1 MWPCLPAPRGC
12 ERVPAM
18 CKSLRVLLFLL
29 LAAPLARAIEWEVK
43 RFDGRDYVPLKQV
56 AEFYGLPTEFTPE
69 NKSVLLTRGK
79 RSLRATQDSRDF
91 EINGVKHVLS
101 FAVIERDG
109 KYWVSRMD
117 LGKTIEPAFRP
128 ELVTDLP
135 RFNTVVLDAG
145 HGGYDR
151 GAVSRYEVEKNFSL
165 DVARRVRN
173 ELQKAGLK
181 VFMTRNTDDFV
192 DLHERA
198 SLANAQLNS
207 IFVSIHFNAS
217 KNLAAEGLE
226 IFCVTPRGSPSTEYD
241 ELLVRDMVQ
250 EFGNKNEMQ
259 SFVLATSIYHS
270 LQGGKLDMFDRGVKR
285 ARFAVLRLTKMPAV
299 LIEGGFLTNG
309 ADARKIANKDWR
321 DDYAAAIVRGIL
333 EYKKLVEQKVP
344 PRRVGD
350 YVSPTV
356 STEPVS
362 TTPTPPPTPTPPKS
376 N

>member
-1 MWPCLPAPRGC
+1 
-12 ERVPAM
+12 M
-18 CKSLRVLLFLL
+18 CKSLGILLFLL
-29 LAAPLARAIEWEVK
+29 LVAPLARAIEWQVQ
-43 RFDGRDYVPLKQV
+43 RFDKRDYVTLRQI
-56 AEFYGLPTEFTPE
+56 AEFYNLPTEFTPE
-69 NKSVLLTRGK
+69 NKTIHLSRGK
-79 RSLRATQDSRDF
+79 RSIRATQDSRDF
-91 EINGVKHVLS
+91 EINGVKHILS
-101 FAVIERDG
+101 FAVIDREG
-109 KYWVSRMD
+109 QYWVSRMD

-135 RFNTVVLDAG
+135 TFNMVVLDAG

-151 GAVSRYEVEKNFSL
+151 GAISRYEVEKNFAL
-165 DVARRVRN
+165 DVARRVRDR
-173 ELQKAGLK
+173 LQKAGLR

-198 SLANAQLNS
+198 SLANSKLNS

-226 IFCVTPRGSPSTEYD
+226 IFCITPRGSPSTEYD

-250 EFGNKNEMQ
+250 EFGNKNEVP

-270 LQGGKLDMFDRGVKR
+270 LQGARLDMFDRGVKR

-299 LIEGGFLTNG
+299 LVEGGFLTNG
-309 ADARKIANKDWR
+309 ADARKIASKDWR
-321 DDYAAAIVRGIL
+321 DDYADAIVRGIL
-333 EYKKLVEQKVP
+333 EYKTLVDRKIAF
-344 PRRVGD
+344 RRVSD
-350 YVSPTV
+350 YATPLI
-356 STEPVS
+356 STQPDS